1 MEGRFV
7 KYVYQYG
14 IPIPR
19 SRFIKKRKKK
29 SKSIETNEWNKFIL

>member
-19 SRFIKKRKKK
+19 SRFIKKKKK